1 MEDELFEQFLT
12 EWDAKGGKEGHLLD
26 GAQWPGLGKC
36 SIHMALRLFNV
47 WLKENGKLCA
57 CP

>member
-1 MEDELFEQFLT
+1 MFEQFLT
-12 EWDAKGGKEGHLLD
+12 EWDKKGGKEGHLLD
-26 GAQWPGLGKC
+26 GVKWPDFGEC